1 MGRTT
6 IGVWAGVL
14 LLLLLQ
20 GCGKEQPVPF
30 RDPQMGI
37 AVVFPGQPSKVRFEE
52 PSPFGS
58 LEWFGRSF
66 RPAGRLDTT
75 FQVDVANLPPG
86 TRGGGTPGE
95 VLESYQQWLVQRFTK
110 VDRQELP
117 LDRGPGF
124 RYQVVSPMGTHLQ
137 GLLVVRR
144 GRLHRAEAS
153 TPKQDDPRAKAFL
166 ESFEVLP

>member
-1 MGRTT
+1 MGCKA
-6 IGVWAGVL
+6 IWVWAGA
-14 LLLLLQ
+14 LLLLQ
-20 GCGKEQPVPF
+20 GCGREQPVPF

-37 AVVFPGQPSKVRFEE
+37 AVVFPGQPSRVRFEE

-66 RPAGRLDTT
+66 RPGGRLDTT

-86 TRGGGTPGE
+86 NRGGATPAE
-95 VLESYQQWLVQRFTK
+95 VLETYQRWLIQRFTK

-117 LDRGPGF
+117 SGKGPGF
-124 RYQVVSPMGTHLQ
+124 CYQVVSPMGTHLQ
-137 GLLVVRR
+137 GILVVRQ

-153 TPKQDDPRAKAFL
+153 TPKREDPRAKAFL
-166 ESFEVLP
+166 DGFEVLP